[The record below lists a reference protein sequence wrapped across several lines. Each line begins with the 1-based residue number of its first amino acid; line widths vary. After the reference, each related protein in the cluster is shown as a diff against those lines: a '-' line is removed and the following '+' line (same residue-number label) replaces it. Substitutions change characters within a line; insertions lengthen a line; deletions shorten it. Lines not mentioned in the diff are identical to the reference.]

1 MRFRKWLKNEWK
13 LDLYYQKACN
23 SIFMCVFTSIKRLV
37 SRESQSSIQVFPC
50 CLFWCCGGRQYLL
63 HILYRWGAK
72 RSIHI
77 IYLISIDPPLRN
89 SSMSSNGEITLP
101 HVLTFNFSLH
111 TPHLVINKHL
121 KTSWR
126 RCQRS
131 AAKPGFTLSRSSG
144 VTSPFQLWI
153 GKISLIEILVTQT
166 RNAMPILLPTYTPP
180 SQQATHL
187 RKVQK
192 RVLFLLEE
200 TCGSSGEKLQ
210 AWFRQP

>member
-13 LDLYYQKACN
+13 LDFYYQKACIF
-23 SIFMCVFTSIKRLV
+23 IFMFVFQGLRGWFL
-37 SRESQSSIQVFPC
+37 ENLSSIQVFSVAYFGVVEGYNIC
-50 CLFWCCGGRQYLL
+50 HTCM
-63 HILYRWGAK
+63 LYRWGAK

-101 HVLTFNFSLH
+101 HVLTYNFSLH
-111 TPHLVINKHL
+111 TPHSVINKHL

-131 AAKPGFTLSRSSG
+131 VAKPGVTLSRSSG

-153 GKISLIEILVTQT
+153 GKIS
-166 RNAMPILLPTYTPP
+166 
-180 SQQATHL
+180 
-187 RKVQK
+187 
-192 RVLFLLEE
+192 
-200 TCGSSGEKLQ
+200 
-210 AWFRQP
+210 